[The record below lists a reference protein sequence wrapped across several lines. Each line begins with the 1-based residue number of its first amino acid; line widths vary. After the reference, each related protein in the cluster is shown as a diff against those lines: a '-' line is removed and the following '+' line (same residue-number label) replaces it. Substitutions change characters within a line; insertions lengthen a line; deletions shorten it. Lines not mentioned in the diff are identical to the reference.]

1 MDKSNKKEDIIG
13 KEALQVIS
21 SEYNKI
27 FSAEKKVADFIL
39 TNPHRAVE
47 LNVSELAKASGVSDA
62 TVVRMCHHIGYTGY
76 HQFRIA
82 LSKDLGKMQQRAELS
97 RENKGAVSQVFNKYA
112 EMMVAVGKRI
122 NEETVWNCV
131 DLFKKADMIHIIAV
145 GNATN
150 ISRYMG
156 FRLERLGFRSVYDD
170 MPEYFINHLNL
181 AGKNDV
187 VVAIS
192 KSGTS
197 KQIIRGLELA
207 KDKDLKTIAITAST
221 QSPISLLADYLLI
234 SSGEQEPFGIRKGY
248 VYINEMAVVEALLS
262 FIINEDEFRAEEADK
277 PELILSDN
285 KI

>member
-1 MDKSNKKEDIIG
+1 
-13 KEALQVIS
+13 
-21 SEYNKI
+21 
-27 FSAEKKVADFIL
+27 
-39 TNPHRAVE
+39 
-47 LNVSELAKASGVSDA
+47 
-62 TVVRMCHHIGYTGY
+62 
-76 HQFRIA
+76 
-82 LSKDLGKMQQRAELS
+82 
-97 RENKGAVSQVFNKYA
+97 
-112 EMMVAVGKRI
+112 
-122 NEETVWNCV
+122 
-131 DLFKKADMIHIIAV
+131 
-145 GNATN
+145 
-150 ISRYMG
+150 
-156 FRLERLGFRSVYDD
+156 